1 LDFLKNFQ
9 PLLIIKRSENVN
21 GRNLL
26 AGVALF
32 CFAAILPLN
41 ATAAG
46 FKGKLVTEDQ
56 KFSYYMGLQFGLA
69 LKGSVFNVDQA
80 AVQRAIKDIMAEGNL
95 LVSKEELVEIRSSLT
110 KKLRAKRASNISAI
124 KNKNSKEGKAFLKK
138 NRKEKGVRV
147 TSSGLQYKSLQEG
160 SGPRPSAMDSVTVH
174 YRGTLLNGKEFDSS
188 YKRKKPVTF
197 ALSQV
202 IPGWTE
208 GVQLMNVGSK
218 YKFFI
223 PSNLGYGARGEPRA
237 GIGPDSTLI
246 FEVELVAIK

>member
-1 LDFLKNFQ
+1 M
-9 PLLIIKRSENVN
+9 N

-69 LKGSVFNVDQA
+69 LKGSVFEVDQD
-80 AVQRAIKDIMAEGNL
+80 VVERAIKDVMDERKL
-95 LVSKEELVEIRSSLT
+95 LVSKKEIVEIRSSLT
-110 KKLRAKRASNISAI
+110 KKLRAKQASNLAEIR
-124 KNKNSKEGKAFLKK
+124 KKNSQEGKDFLNK

-147 TSSGLQYKSLQEG
+147 TSSGLQYKALKDG

-174 YRGTLLNGKEFDSS
+174 YRGTLLNGKVFDSS
-188 YKRKKPVTF
+188 YKREKPATF
-197 ALSQV
+197 TLSQV

-223 PSNLGYGARGEPRA
+223 PSNLAYGARGEPRA

-246 FEVELVAIK
+246 FEVELLEIK